1 MSEDE
6 QTPQATTGEE
16 ELVAVAKVVK
26 VRGLRGEVAA
36 ELLTDFPERFEGLE
50 TLIAVRSDGRREVLA
65 LEEHWLQGAR
75 IILKFAGYDSIEAA
89 AALVGCE
96 MTVPEAERVEL
107 PEDEYYDWELE
118 GCRVETVAGEHLGQV
133 RGVMHSAAGANDLL
147 VVEGAKGREH
157 LIPMVEEI
165 CVEVDIKAGLI
176 RIDAPEGLLEF

>member
-1 MSEDE
+1 MSEDAQSP
-6 QTPQATTGEE
+6 QTPTGEE

-50 TLIAVRSDGRREVLA
+50 SLIAVMPDGRRQSLA
-65 LEEHWLQGAR
+65 LEEHWLQGTR

-107 PEDEYYDWELE
+107 PEDAYYDWELE
-118 GCRVETVAGEHLGQV
+118 GCRVETIACEHIGIV
-133 RGVMHSAAGANDLL
+133 RGVMHTAGANDLL
-147 VVEGAKGREH
+147 VVEGANGREH

-165 CVEVDIKAGLI
+165 CVSIDIKDKLI